1 MKSLDAG
8 QGHVHS
14 IREVINN
21 PRPRAPR
28 ARAHTTVHPRPTPK
42 TLSGGNARCAGNWMS
57 VGRNE
62 LCKREDPCCGNARC
76 AGNWMSVGRNE
87 LCKRKDPCRGNA
99 RCAGNWMSV
108 GRSELC
114 KPKDLWVVGH
124 MGARMQHAWRMQ
136 HMHSEHDD
144 TSAVGGGAVG
154 PVRPCVWGR
163 DTAAVGRAVL
173 AGARVRRRPVHE
185 ERSEREE

>member
-1 MKSLDAG
+1 MIPLT
-8 QGHVHS
+8 
-14 IREVINN
+14 NN
-21 PRPRAPR
+21 LTLWGPS
-28 ARAHTTVHPRPTPK
+28 ARVTSCPAIDF
-42 TLSGGNARCAGNWMS
+42 LSGHGF
-57 VGRNE
+57 
-62 LCKREDPCCGNARC
+62 
-76 AGNWMSVGRNE
+76 
-87 LCKRKDPCRGNA
+87 
-99 RCAGNWMSV
+99 
-108 GRSELC
+108 
-114 KPKDLWVVGH
+114 LWVVGH